1 MDEMLTK
8 HYEIEREI
16 AAECVVLL
24 KTDGSFPIDITEK
37 IALYGSGA
45 RHTLRGGTGGGI
57 VEVKWFSTVEE
68 GLKKAGYTITTNEWL
83 DGYDAVLAK
92 ARNGYRMGIKQ
103 AIAADGLTGLGAL
116 SVAMPEPDYE
126 LPLNGEGQT
135 AVYVLTRVSGEG
147 ADRNVVKGDIFLTDT
162 EIRDIHT
169 LAEKYPKFMLVLNVS
184 GVVDLSPVVDR
195 VKNILYL
202 SQLGSATGDVL
213 ADILSGK
220 RSPSGKLAST
230 WARYEDYGSMGDKNP
245 EDDTRYCEGIYF
257 GYRYFD
263 SVKKNP
269 IFPFGYGLS
278 YTQFS
283 IQAGTPFL
291 DGSVVKIPVTVKN
304 TGRYKGKEVVEIYVS
319 QPQGKLDQPYQI
331 LAAFRKTREL
341 SPGEEEVLEIGFD
354 IASLA
359 AFEAESCCR
368 ILEAGDYIVRMGSD
382 SRNTQVVA
390 VVHMKETAIVERV
403 SHAGGTPDFEDWKPE
418 RREYILPVGVPVL
431 ELAAN
436 IVKESQHRKVNID
449 DKAQEFVRSLSDKE
463 LCYFCTG
470 DFEDGKESPGLGG
483 TSIPGAAGQTTVRF
497 ASQGVP
503 SIIMADGPA
512 GLHISSQYGVDEKG
526 VYAVVGEETK
536 AVRELLP
543 PDILK
548 YLLVMFPDAANDDRG
563 GVIHDQYCTAL
574 PIETALAQ
582 SWEPALC
589 TRCGM
594 LVAEEMERYGVD
606 IHLAPALNMHRHL
619 LCGRNFEYFSEDP
632 LITGKMAAAF
642 VRGVQSR
649 SGKGSML
656 KHFVCNEQET
666 NRLNSNSIVS
676 ERALRD
682 IYLRSFEI
690 AVKEGK
696 PCAVMT
702 SYNLLNGEHTSERKD
717 LIEGVLRG
725 EWGFEGIVVSDWV
738 GFKSETE
745 DNQKYPRARAY
756 KTVAAGND
764 LMMPGSIG
772 HYEELLRMLNE
783 TRSPLTRKKMEECA
797 ARILSM
803 VWKLK
808 DCVPE
813 NNTNTFS

>member
-1 MDEMLTK
+1 MDNMLKK
-8 HYEIEREI
+8 HYESEREI
-16 AAECVVLL
+16 AADCVVLL
-24 KTDGSFPIDITEK
+24 KTDGSFPVDVTEK

-57 VEVKWFSTVEE
+57 VEVKCFTTVEE
-68 GLKKAGYTITTNEWL
+68 GLKKAGYTITTEEWL
-83 DGYDAVLAK
+83 DGYDTVLAE

-116 SVAMPEPDYE
+116 SIAMPEPDYE
-126 LPLNGEGQT
+126 LPLAGEGET

-147 ADRNVVKGDIFLTDT
+147 ADRKAVKGDIFLTDT
-162 EIRDIHT
+162 ETRDILA
-169 LAEKYPKFMLVLNVS
+169 LAERYSRFMLVLNVS

-195 VKNILYL
+195 VKNILCL

-220 RSPSGKLAST
+220 RIPSGKLAST
-230 WARYEDYGSMGDKNP
+230 WARYEDYGSIGDVNP
-245 EDDTRYCEGIYF
+245 EDDTRYREGVYF

-263 SVKKNP
+263 SINKDP
-269 IFPFGYGLS
+269 IFPFGFGLS

-283 IQAGTPFL
+283 IQAGVPFL
-291 DGSVVKIPVTVKN
+291 EKSNVKIPVTVKN
-304 TGRYKGKEVVEIYVS
+304 TGLYAGKEVVEVYVS
-319 QPQGKLDQPYQI
+319 LPQGKLDQPYQV
-331 LAAFRKTREL
+331 LSAFRKTKEL
-341 SPGEEEVLEIGFD
+341 RAGEAETLEIVFN

-359 AFEAESCCR
+359 SFETESCCR

-382 SRNTQVVA
+382 SRNTRAIA
-390 VVHMKETAIVERV
+390 VIRMQETAIVERV
-403 SHAGGTPDFEDWKPE
+403 SHVGGAPDFDDWKPE
-418 RREYILPVGVPVL
+418 CREYNSPVGVPVL
-431 ELAAN
+431 ELTAN
-436 IVKESQHRKVNID
+436 TIKESEHRKAYIEN
-449 DKAQEFVRSLSDKE
+449 KARDFVHSLSDE
-463 LCYFCTG
+463 QLCYLCTG
-470 DFEDGKESPGLGG
+470 DFEDGKEAPGLGG
-483 TSIPGAAGQTTVRF
+483 ASVPGAAGQSTKRF
-497 ASQGVP
+497 VSQGVP
-503 SIIMADGPA
+503 SVVMADGPA
-512 GLHISSQYGVDEKG
+512 GLHISGQYGVDEKG
-526 VYAVVGEETK
+526 VYAVVSDETK

-563 GVIHDQYCTAL
+563 GEIHDQYCTAL

-582 SWEPALC
+582 SWDPALC
-589 TRCGM
+589 TRCGE
-594 LVAEEMERYGVD
+594 LVAEEMECYGVD

-649 SGKGSML
+649 KGKGSML

-666 NRLNSNSIVS
+666 NRLNSNSMVS
-676 ERALRD
+676 ERTLRD

-690 AVKEGK
+690 AVQEGK
-696 PCAVMT
+696 PYAVMT
-702 SYNLLNGEHTSERKD
+702 SYNLLNGEHTSERED

-725 EWGFEGIVVSDWV
+725 EWGFDGIVVSDWV
-738 GFKSETE
+738 GFKPQTE

-756 KTVAAGND
+756 RTTAAGND

-772 HYEELLRMLNE
+772 HYEELLQMMNKE
-783 TRSPLTRKKMEECA
+783 GSPLTRKRMEECA
-797 ARILSM
+797 ARIVSM
-803 VWKLK
+803 TWKLK
-808 DCVPE
+808 GYRQGKI
-813 NNTNTFS
+813 